1 MTMHVGKDQP
11 LEILTAG
18 SRRAGRRS
26 CRGRTPLSAPG
37 SGPSIPCRS
46 SPKRAFAAS
55 PCRSAATAA
64 APERKQLDSFGSA
77 DDVADVAAAS
87 AGLDPPPVVVGHSMG
102 GVVAQRFVQRHPA
115 SGLVLLASA
124 SFAGLSGAVMNMALG
139 HPALLLALTRVQSR
153 GVEPSD
159 YAPIRKGLFSENFP
173 VDRATR
179 YAALFQRE
187 SMRANL
193 ELLAPQ
199 WLEMMRRPRLP
210 TLALAGADDCFVPW
224 TDLTFSSLFWN
235 AETHMLPG
243 VPHAMMLDTSWRVPA
258 QVTADWLART
268 FDRG

>member
-1 MTMHVGKDQP
+1 MTMHVGKDRP

-18 SRRAGRRS
+18 EPS
-26 CRGRTPLSAPG
+26 CRPPLLFVHGAFCGAWIWAEHFLPFFAEAGFRGIAVSL
-37 SGPSIPCRS
+37 SGHG
-46 SPKRAFAAS
+46 
-55 PCRSAATAA
+55 RSAG
-64 APERKQLDSFGSA
+64 RKQLDSFGLA
-77 DDVADVAAAS
+77 DYVADVAAAS